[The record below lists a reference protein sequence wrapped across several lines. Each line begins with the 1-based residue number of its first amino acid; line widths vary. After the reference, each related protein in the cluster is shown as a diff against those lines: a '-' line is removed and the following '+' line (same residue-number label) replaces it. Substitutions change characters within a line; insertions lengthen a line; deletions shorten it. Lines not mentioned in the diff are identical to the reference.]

1 MKDYMAPL
9 LCDVSDWI
17 MHWFVS
23 AGKQV
28 FVKRNLHSTA
38 KSFLAVNFKSFSSR
52 KISNKAN
59 ILIYFAFQKNRL
71 QSESR
76 SGMETN
82 FLNIKVQ
89 VHVLLLYFP
98 QRVGK

>member
-1 MKDYMAPL
+1 
-9 LCDVSDWI
+9 
-17 MHWFVS
+17 MHGFHS
-23 AGKQV
+23 AGKQG
-28 FVKRNLHSTA
+28 FVKRNLHSTM
-38 KSFLAVNFKSFSSR
+38 KSFLTITFKFFPSR

-82 FLNIKVQ
+82 SFNIKVQ
-89 VHVLLLYFP
+89 VHVL
-98 QRVGK
+98 

>member
-1 MKDYMAPL
+1 
-9 LCDVSDWI
+9 

-28 FVKRNLHSTA
+28 FVKRNLHSTM
-38 KSFLAVNFKSFSSR
+38 KYFLAVTFKSFSR
-52 KISNKAN
+52 KKISNKAN

-71 QSESR
+71 QSGSR

-82 FLNIKVQ
+82 FFNIKVQ

-98 QRVGK
+98 QRVRK